1 MRATAL
7 ARRTRSQLHGERGF
21 TIVETVVAMVVIFG
35 SLTALAYTA
44 TIGFRYIAYGR
55 DRQQATGLA
64 NEIMEEIRGQAYS
77 VITRGMSTTDIA
89 SDSRIVTCSTIKK
102 FETCSGPKIVSSSVP
117 VGTTAPW
124 LIPHSGTRSV
134 GNLDVSWATYVTN
147 DNPAANPYSVTVIVS
162 WDTGALSQGPNNL
175 VRIES
180 NFWSPSGCVS
190 SDTHP
195 FAAPCQPYFYG
206 LASVPAGSVTFG
218 SINLH
223 EFAVDLDRA
232 TLSFPSARASLQQ
245 EQVSILEAD
254 AAESALSIRGVFG
267 LTESAGTHARALGD
281 TDPSSPAVAAAG
293 ATLNAPGSSLQKI
306 QADCCDEIGLQLAV
320 AAGQVGD
327 SAVSTAA
334 KATDAA
340 ACPPSG
346 TRETDSL
353 ACAGARVQQVNAVTA
368 VTPLDHVVALGD
380 ATVVK
385 LNAPAAYSTATA
397 ERDAVTDQ
405 NGLVDVQA
413 SRTLGDV
420 YLGGFPISGMT
431 APAGMSTTNT
441 ASTNYC
447 MRITGYADT
456 ARIYAGATSTTAP
469 AASIGGGT
477 FTYYDKATGTY
488 LSKAVTDSSLSS
500 LSFDCTQT
508 QTVGGKTVTWKVAV
522 APAVGGGITPAN
534 VPAATDQTLSPGSP
548 TRLEQ
553 EATVSPIKITF
564 TYQITVNSTDQVYL
578 QVTLDPG
585 TLVARG
591 IYGPPPS
598 AG

>member
-1 MRATAL
+1 MRATTL
-7 ARRTRSQLHGERGF
+7 ARRARARLDGERGF

-77 VITRGMSTTDIA
+77 VITRGMSTTDIT
-89 SDSRIVTCSTIKK
+89 SDSRIVTCSTVKR
-102 FETCSGPKIVSSSVP
+102 FETCSGPKIVSSTVP
-117 VGTTAPW
+117 AGTTAPW
-124 LIPHSGTRSV
+124 LIPHAGTQTV

-147 DNPAANPYSVTVIVS
+147 DDPAANPYSVTVIVS
-162 WDTGALSQGPNNL
+162 WGNGAISEGPNNI

-190 SDTHP
+190 ADTHP

-223 EFAVDLDRA
+223 EFAVDLQQA
-232 TLSFPSARASLQQ
+232 SLTFPSARASLQQ
-245 EQVSILEAD
+245 EQVSSLEAE
-254 AAESALSIRGVFG
+254 AVESALSIRGGFG
-267 LTESAGTHARALGD
+267 LTEAGGTDARALGD
-281 TDPSSPAVAAAG
+281 NDPSSPAGGTAG
-293 ATLNAPGSSLQKI
+293 TTLNAPGASLQKI
-306 QADCCDEIGLQLAV
+306 QSDCCDEIGLQLSV
-320 AAGQVGD
+320 GSGQVGD
-327 SAVSTAA
+327 SAISTAA

-353 ACAGARVQQVNAVTA
+353 GCAGARVNQVNAVTA
-368 VTPLDHVVALGD
+368 VTPLDHAAAVGD
-380 ATVVK
+380 TTVVR
-385 LNAPAAYSTATA
+385 LAAPASYSTATA
-397 ERDAVTDQ
+397 ERDAVSGQ

-413 SRTLGDV
+413 SRTLGNI
-420 YLGGFPISGMT
+420 YLGGFPVSGMT
-431 APAGMSTTNT
+431 APAGMSTT
-441 ASTNYC
+441 STDDNNYC
-447 MRITGYADT
+447 MRVTGYSDT
-456 ARIYAGATSTTAP
+456 ARIYAGARSSTTPDADVT
-469 AASIGGGT
+469 AGT
-477 FTYYDKATGTY
+477 FTYYDKATATY
-488 LSKAVTDSSLSS
+488 VSKAVTDSSLST
-500 LSFDCTQT
+500 LAFDCTQT
-508 QTVGGKTVTWKVAV
+508 QVVGGKTVVWKVTV
-522 APAVGGGITPAN
+522 LSGGITPAS
-534 VPAATDQTLSPGSP
+534 VPAATDSTLSTDAQ

-553 EATVSPIKITF
+553 EATVLPIKITF
-564 TYQITVNSTDQVYL
+564 RYQVTVNSTDQVDL
-578 QVTLDPG
+578 SVAVDPG

>member
-1 MRATAL
+1 MRATTL
-7 ARRTRSQLHGERGF
+7 ARRTRSRLHGERGF

-77 VITRGMSTTDIA
+77 VITRGMSTTDIT
-89 SDSRIVTCSTIKK
+89 SDPRIVTCSTVKR
-102 FETCSGPKIVSSSVP
+102 FETCSGPKIVSSTVP
-117 VGTTAPW
+117 GGTTAPW
-124 LIPHSGTRSV
+124 LIPHTGTRSV

-147 DNPAANPYSVTVIVS
+147 DDPAANPYSVTVIVS
-162 WDTGALSQGPNNL
+162 WDSGAISGASNNL

-223 EFAVDLDRA
+223 ELAVDLETA
-232 TLSFPSARASLQQ
+232 TMSFPSARASLQQ
-245 EQVSILEAD
+245 EQVSNLEAD
-254 AAESALSIRGVFG
+254 AAESALSIRGAFG
-267 LTESAGTHARALGD
+267 LTEAGGTHARALGD
-281 TDPSSPAVAAAG
+281 NDPSSPTVATAG
-293 ATLNAPGSSLQKI
+293 ATLNAPGASLQKI
-306 QADCCDEIGLQLAV
+306 QSDCCDEIGLQLA
-320 AAGQVGD
+320 AASGQVGD
-327 SAVSTAA
+327 SAVSTTA

-353 ACAGARVQQVNAVTA
+353 PCAGARVRQVNTVTA
-368 VTPLDHVVALGD
+368 VTPIDHVASVGD
-380 ATVVK
+380 ATVVR
-385 LNAPAAYSTATA
+385 LAAPASYSTATA
-397 ERDAVTDQ
+397 ERDAVTGQ

-413 SRTLGDV
+413 SRTLGNV
-420 YLGGFPISGMT
+420 YLGGYPISGMT
-431 APAGMSTTNT
+431 APAGMSTT
-441 ASTNYC
+441 STDDNNYC
-447 MRITGYADT
+447 MRVTGYSDT
-456 ARIYAGATSTTAP
+456 ARIYAGARSSSAP

-477 FTYYDKATGTY
+477 FYYYDSGTGTY
-488 LSKAVTDSSLSS
+488 LSKAVTDASLST
-500 LSFDCTQT
+500 LSFQCTKT
-508 QTVGGKTVTWKVAV
+508 QTVGGKTVTWKVTV
-522 APAVGGGITPAN
+522 TSGGITPAS
-534 VPAATDQTLSPGSP
+534 VPAATNQTLSTDSQ

-564 TYQITVNSTDQVYL
+564 TFQITVNSTDQVYL
-578 QVTLDPG
+578 QVVVDPG

-591 IYGPPPS
+591 IYGPPRL
-598 AG
+598 G

>member
-1 MRATAL
+1 MTARTL
-7 ARRTRSQLHGERGF
+7 TRRTRSRLHGERGF
-21 TIVETVVAMVVIFG
+21 TIVETVVAMVVIFA

-64 NEIMEEIRGQAYS
+64 NQIMEEIRGQAYS
-77 VITRGMSTTDIA
+77 VITRGMSTTDIT
-89 SDSRIVTCSTIKK
+89 SDARIVTCSTVKR
-102 FETCSGPKIVSSSVP
+102 FETCSGPKVVSSSVP
-117 VGTTAPW
+117 VGTAAPW

-134 GNLDVSWATYVTN
+134 GNLEVSWATYVTN
-147 DNPAANPYSVTVIVS
+147 DDPAANPYSVTVIVS
-162 WDTGALSQGPNNL
+162 WGAGALAQGPNNL

-223 EFAVDLDRA
+223 ELAVDLDRA
-232 TLSFPSARASLQQ
+232 TVSFPSARASLQQ
-245 EQVSILEAD
+245 EQVSNLEAD
-254 AAESALSIRGVFG
+254 AVESALSISGTFG
-267 LTESAGTHARALGD
+267 LTEAGGSHARALGD
-281 TDPSSPAVAAAG
+281 NDPSSPTVGTSG

-306 QADCCDEIGLQLAV
+306 QSDCCDEIGLQLAA

-353 ACAGARVQQVNAVTA
+353 SCAGARVKQVNAVTA
-368 VTPLDHVVALGD
+368 VTPVDHAAAVGD
-380 ATVVK
+380 ATVVR
-385 LNAPAAYSTATA
+385 LAAPASYSTATA
-397 ERDAVTDQ
+397 ERDAVSGQ

-413 SRTLGDV
+413 SRTLGNI
-420 YLGGFPISGMT
+420 YLGGYPTSGMT
-431 APAGMSTTNT
+431 APSGMSVTNT
-441 ASTNYC
+441 SENNYC

-456 ARIYAGATSTTAP
+456 ARIYAGARAATAP
-469 AASIGGGT
+469 AASITGGT
-477 FTYYDKATGTY
+477 FYYYDSGTGTY
-488 LSKAVTDSSLSS
+488 LSKAVTDPSLST
-500 LSFDCTQT
+500 LTINCTPASQT
-508 QTVGGKTVTWKVAV
+508 IGGKTVTWKVTV
-522 APAVGGGITPAN
+522 AAGDITPAS
-534 VPAATDQTLSPGSP
+534 VPAATNQTLSTDSQ

-553 EATVSPIKITF
+553 EATVSPIKVTF
-564 TYQITVNSTDQVYL
+564 RFRIIVNSTDEVDL
-578 QVTLDPG
+578 KVTIDPG